1 MGVAITGA
9 GDCPLASTCVC
20 IRREHLDIIVV
31 SCYSQH
37 YLRRGMLTGFLEVV
51 TNPWFGDNILG
62 LSWVWLYLVTQM
74 PDIDA

>member
-1 MGVAITGA
+1 MVVLASGGGRNRSGVTLSQVLVAILTAPALMQLGT
-9 GDCPLASTCVC
+9 LA
-20 IRREHLDIIVV
+20 R
-31 SCYSQH
+31 
-37 YLRRGMLTGFLEVV
+37 FLEVV